1 MSAFTRVFVALCA
14 GMSGRRYRV
23 SPSSPRS
30 RSAPSPLVGE
40 GWGGGDAVT
49 RQRCL
54 TQPPPPLTPPH
65 KGEGNTTEYA
75 GRGSAP
81 SARRGN
87 APSAEESALSPGAN
101 STTPRALLGART
113 TGPRPMLK
121 APMLLAAGLGVCV
134 GPRAAPPPP
143 PHHGH

>member
-1 MSAFTRVFVALCA
+1 MYPPLLW
-14 GMSGRRYRV
+14 GRD
-23 SPSSPRS
+23 
-30 RSAPSPLVGE
+30 GE
-40 GWGGGDAVT
+40 GGDAVT

-81 SARRGN
+81 RARRGN

-101 STTPRALLGART
+101 SPPPRALLGARP

-121 APMLLAAGLGVCV
+121 APLLLPSGQGGCGAPVPA
-134 GPRAAPPPP
+134 PHAPPLC
-143 PHHGH
+143 